1 MLLLLLLSLE
11 LHISP
16 NPIEGRMGDKIPL
29 SVIIVNEEGEPTIG
43 VIEFEIVP
51 HDLGRIENNTLIP
64 NKNGRG
70 VLKCEATMDGE
81 KITGYAYIHITEE
94 KKARIVPTSVTIE
107 IGEEIQFKILEGNL
121 IKWKVIPEEI
131 GGIRDGLFKAKKTG
145 RGRIVAI
152 LENGNILSA
161 FVRVKGKIGQLEIF
175 PRFKRVK
182 IGEKIQFSIKEKGN
196 VIWEVEPEDIGNI
209 DENGLFSA
217 KSPGRGIVIVK
228 IKEGSTELI
237 GRAILVVSGKIRAR
251 IIPEKISLRPGESA
265 RFQIKFDPD
274 ITNREIPVKWKVIPK
289 ECGIIRKDG
298 TFLAGKFPLIGRV
311 VAIIPERFGGG
322 FASSRISII
331 PRRSMELTILP
342 RFKELEVNEEFT
354 FRTLQN
360 ISVNWKVTPKN
371 LGTITQDGK
380 FTPTR
385 SGSGVIVAEPKDYI
399 NMRPARALVIVG
411 NNPVVNIYLPGEIFE
426 RFSVPIRIITNLKD
440 YRVFWHVIPEHA
452 GYVSGKG
459 VFNANPLLEGK
470 SSEDV
475 TTYAILHKNREILG
489 WGKFRIKIV
498 KIGSQTKN

>member
-29 SVIIVNEEGEPTIG
+29 SVIIVNEEGEPTTG

-51 HDLGRIENNTLIP
+51 NDLGHIENNTLIP

-81 KITGYAYIHITEE
+81 KITSYAYIHITEE

-121 IKWKVIPEEI
+121 IKWKVIPEKI
-131 GGIRDGLFKAKKTG
+131 GRIRDGLFKAKKNG

-175 PRFKRVK
+175 PRFRRVK
-182 IGEKIQFSIKEKGN
+182 IGEKIQFYIKEKGN

-217 KSPGRGIVIVK
+217 KSLGRGIVIVK

-251 IIPEKISLRPGESA
+251 IIPEKITLLPGESA

-274 ITNREIPVKWKVIPK
+274 ITNREIPVKWKVIPE
-289 ECGIIRKDG
+289 ECGSIRKDG

-311 VAIIPERFGGG
+311 VAIIPERSGGG
-322 FASSRISII
+322 FASSRI
-331 PRRSMELTILP
+331 
-342 RFKELEVNEEFT
+342 
-354 FRTLQN
+354 
-360 ISVNWKVTPKN
+360 
-371 LGTITQDGK
+371 
-380 FTPTR
+380 
-385 SGSGVIVAEPKDYI
+385 
-399 NMRPARALVIVG
+399 
-411 NNPVVNIYLPGEIFE
+411 
-426 RFSVPIRIITNLKD
+426 
-440 YRVFWHVIPEHA
+440 
-452 GYVSGKG
+452 
-459 VFNANPLLEGK
+459 
-470 SSEDV
+470 
-475 TTYAILHKNREILG
+475 
-489 WGKFRIKIV
+489 
-498 KIGSQTKN
+498 